1 MASKSVNTSP
11 GRCRNS
17 PHSSGRPGC
26 AGVCTSCSTSGRR
39 VQISVPRGRKSRPTC
54 AGTAQTPNGRL
65 APTARR
71 DAPAP
76 PARWTC
82 RCSGSPRLPPAAAPG
97 LPWRYRPARRK
108 RPSARCDSC
117 SRLPP
122 PRSRGTRSRRFRRA
136 QTARGARGAARA
148 WPKMSCN
155 LFTRGTRL
163 VPREL
168 IVPEPAS
175 AHREGARARVAQGPL
190 SRGGRLPCMPGHAP
204 APRAFRPF
212 GFLPGEPHLPRCQMR
227 HARYD
232 QLAFALPRP
241 WMLCA

>member
-82 RCSGSPRLPPAAAPG
+82 RCSGSPRQPPAAAPG
-97 LPWRYRPARRK
+97 LPWRYRPGAAQ

-122 PRSRGTRSRRFRRA
+122 PRSRGTRSRRVRRA
-136 QTARGARGAARA
+136 QTPRGARGARAAARA

-168 IVPEPAS
+168 MVTEPAS

-190 SRGGRLPCMPGHAP
+190 S
-204 APRAFRPF
+204 PRRPTAVHTDVA
-212 GFLPGEPHLPRCQMR
+212 GQVRSVRCTSVECGPPPPV
-227 HARYD
+227 HD
-232 QLAFALPRP
+232 QLAALRP
-241 WMLCA
+241 LGLMLCA